1 MDFKSGTI
9 YVKTMKIWEE
19 FSLIIILFT
28 KTKILASKISL
39 TDLELEGII
48 LLKLL
53 IREYL
58 EKKLETKNLKILK
71 YLTVLCN

>member
-1 MDFKSGTI
+1 M
-9 YVKTMKIWEE
+9 
-19 FSLIIILFT
+19 FT

>member
-1 MDFKSGTI
+1 M
-9 YVKTMKIWEE
+9 
-19 FSLIIILFT
+19 FT

-48 LLKLL
+48 LKLL